1 MGADHP
7 KTATARNNLAE
18 LLRVSNRLLEAEPLY
33 QQALASDEKNFGP
46 DHPSLANRLNNLAL
60 LYQAQGRYS
69 EAEALLTRS
78 LFILEKALGQ
88 DHPEVSTVLNNL
100 GAFHFEQGNW
110 AKAAGY
116 YRQSTNLVIRRS
128 RRGTEVVGKPMVG
141 KIDSEAERWSFGF
154 WRLVKAEYRLADFEK
169 PSARDLA
176 RDTFLTAQ
184 WALGSKAATS
194 LAQMAVRQAT
204 GEGELAKFV
213 RERQDLVGEWQAL
226 DRSLIVARS
235 QSSDKRD
242 ASADAVLQ
250 ARLAVIDFPLG

>member
-1 MGADHP
+1 MSEAERLFGEGYLRSRSKGVWGLTTRKRHGS
-7 KTATARNNLAE
+7 RNNLAE
-18 LLRVSNRLLEAEPLY
+18 LLRVVGTVLLEAEPLY
-33 QQALASDEKNFGP
+33 TAGYLASDEKNFGP

-204 GEGELAKFV
+204 GEG
-213 RERQDLVGEWQAL
+213 
-226 DRSLIVARS
+226 SS
-235 QSSDKRD
+235 QSLS
-242 ASADAVLQ
+242 ASGRIWSVSG
-250 ARLAVIDFPLG
+250 RRWTVR